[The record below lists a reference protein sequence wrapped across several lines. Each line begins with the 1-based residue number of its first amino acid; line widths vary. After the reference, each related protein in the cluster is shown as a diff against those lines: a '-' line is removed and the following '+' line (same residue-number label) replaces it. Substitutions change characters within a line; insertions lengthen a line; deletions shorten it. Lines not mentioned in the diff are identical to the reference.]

1 MTLTQIFGYI
11 AAFCTT
17 FAFIPQVIK
26 TVKTKDVSGI
36 SLSMYSIFTTG
47 VLFWFLYGVAIE
59 ETPIIIANS
68 ITLVL
73 AGTVLIVAI
82 KEKHKAK
89 D

>member
-47 VLFWFLYGVAIE
+47 VLFWFLYGVAIK

-82 KEKHKAK
+82 KEKHKAN